1 MAVPRIRKSSHR
13 YTLGIDLGGTKILAA
28 VVDESGTVIASAKK
42 TTQSQQ
48 GPQVVMKRLIKAMD
62 DAVERAGL
70 VKEDIAAIGI
80 GVPGIID
87 APRGVIIRIT
97 NIPGMENVELSRMLR
112 EWRSVPVV
120 LSNDVRVAAT
130 GELRM
135 GAGRGLRSIVTIF
148 VGTGIGGG
156 IILDGKI
163 YEGTRG
169 SAGEVGHMITMADGP
184 YAPGGG
190 IRGGIEAIASRT
202 AIERDLRAGIAAG
215 RKTILPELL
224 AEKNGALTSSV
235 LSAAVEAD
243 DALTIEVLQ
252 RAAHYLGLH
261 AASLINVLDPQALIY
276 GGGVIEG
283 LGHWMISRIGT
294 TAREYAINRTG
305 IDKLKIVEAALGEHA
320 GVVGAALM
328 AADLLL
334 APAPPI
340 RPAAGELKPAPAR
353 PKATRAAPQTR
364 ASKQG
369 PKAQTRP
376 ARPPKA
382 SPAIIAAA
390 KKPPA
395 AAPVSKRGPGR
406 PPKAA
411 PKAPRSARKQAPDT
425 PVRKPGRPPKAR

>member
-1 MAVPRIRKSSHR
+1 MASPRIRKSAHR
-13 YTLGIDLGGTKILAA
+13 YTLGIDLGGTKIMAA
-28 VVDESGTVIASAKK
+28 VVDEAGRVVASAKK
-42 TTQSQQ
+42 TTQAQQ

-70 VKEDIAAIGI
+70 TREDIAAIGI

-97 NIPGMENVELSRMLR
+97 NIPGMENVEIARMLR
-112 EWRSVPVV
+112 EWRPVPVV

-135 GAGRGLRSIVTIF
+135 GAGRGLRSMVTIF

-156 IILDGKI
+156 LILDGRI
-163 YEGTRG
+163 YEGNRG

-243 DALTIEVLQ
+243 DALTIEVLR
-252 RAAHYLGLH
+252 RAAHNLGLH

-283 LGHWMISRIGT
+283 LGHWMIEKIAT

-305 IDKLKIVEAALGEHA
+305 IEKVKIVEAALGEHA

-334 APAPPI
+334 APAPPVVKAI
-340 RPAAGELKPAPAR
+340 PVAAPPKKRRQPARVRRTKVEGPVAPKTTVRGAQPPRMAEKVGATIQKPRVAAPAAR
-353 PKATRAAPQTR
+353 
-364 ASKQG
+364 
-369 PKAQTRP
+369 
-376 ARPPKA
+376 
-382 SPAIIAAA
+382 
-390 KKPPA
+390 
-395 AAPVSKRGPGR
+395 RGPGR

-411 PKAPRSARKQAPDT
+411 KAAPQPARKSVPGT
-425 PVRKPGRPPKAR
+425 PIRKPGRTPKAR

>member
-1 MAVPRIRKSSHR
+1 MAVPRIRKSAHR

-28 VVDESGTVIASAKK
+28 VVDEAGKVVASAKK
-42 TTQSQQ
+42 TTQAQQ

-70 VKEDIAAIGI
+70 TKEDIAAIGI

-97 NIPGMENVELSRMLR
+97 NIPGMENVEISRMLR
-112 EWRSVPVV
+112 EWRPVPVV

-135 GAGRGLRSIVTIF
+135 GAGRGLRSMVTIF

-156 IILDGKI
+156 LILDGKI

-243 DALTIEVLQ
+243 DPLTIDVLR

-283 LGHWMISRIGT
+283 LGHWMTDKIAT
-294 TAREYAINRTG
+294 TAREHAINRTG
-305 IDKLKIVEAALGEHA
+305 IEKVKIVEAALGEHA

-334 APAPPI
+334 APAPM
-340 RPAAGELKPAPAR
+340 AVKAAPAVPAE
-353 PKATRAAPQTR
+353 PKVRAAAR
-364 ASKQG
+364 ARAKQAPG
-369 PKAQTRP
+369 
-376 ARPPKA
+376 
-382 SPAIIAAA
+382 
-390 KKPPA
+390 KKPVASAPA
-395 AAPVSKRGPGR
+395 QGRRPGR

-411 PKAPRSARKQAPDT
+411 PTAPRSGPKPAPGT
-425 PVRKPGRPPKAR
+425 PARKPGRPPKAR

>member
-1 MAVPRIRKSSHR
+1 MPVPRSRKSAHR

-28 VVDESGTVIASAKK
+28 VVDEAGKVVASAKK
-42 TTQSQQ
+42 TTQAQQ

-62 DAVERAGL
+62 DAVDRAGL
-70 VKEDIAAIGI
+70 AKEDIAAIGI

-87 APRGVIIRIT
+87 GPRGVIIRIT
-97 NIPGMENVELSRMLR
+97 NIPGMENVEIARMLR
-112 EWRSVPVV
+112 EWRPVPVV

-135 GAGRGLRSIVTIF
+135 GAGRGLRSMVTIF

-156 IILDGKI
+156 LILDGKI

-169 SAGEVGHMITMADGP
+169 SAGEVGHMVTMADGP

-243 DALTIEVLQ
+243 DALTVEVLR

-283 LGHWMISRIGT
+283 LGHWMIDKIAT
-294 TAREYAINRTG
+294 TAREHAINRTG
-305 IDKLKIVEAALGEHA
+305 IDKVRIVEAALGEHA

-334 APAPPI
+334 AAAPPAAKTAAAPI
-340 RPAAGELKPAPAR
+340 ARPAR
-353 PKATRAAPQTR
+353 RKATRAPRKTGAGKP
-364 ASKQG
+364 G
-369 PKAQTRP
+369 PELG
-376 ARPPKA
+376 
-382 SPAIIAAA
+382 
-390 KKPPA
+390 
-395 AAPVSKRGPGR
+395 KRPGR
-406 PPKAA
+406 PPGSVAAKAAA
-411 PKAPRSARKQAPDT
+411 PKVAQSTPAPVRAAKAPQKATRGALKQAPGT
-425 PVRKPGRPPKAR
+425 PGRKPGRPPKAR